1 MIFQMTNY
9 EPVLLSI
16 CQDLDIEFNI
26 QYLRLTTVKELLNNI
41 VNDLS
46 DNFEKRFSQQICVYI

>member
-1 MIFQMTNY
+1 MVIVAMIFQMTNY

-26 QYLRLTTVKELLNNI
+26 QYLRLTTVKELLI
-41 VNDLS
+41 
-46 DNFEKRFSQQICVYI
+46 I